1 MCAKTGTGAGCAFL
15 SLPNPEHLY
24 RNPLTPRAAQSILDR
39 TETTGV
45 RPMVEIAELTSN
57 DTLRLPARVAA
68 LFRPAD
74 RFMVWIEGDTL
85 YLKRIMPRSVT
96 TIVEKGPQD
105 EPLSLDEINDIV
117 HEVRRRRRAE

>member
-1 MCAKTGTGAGCAFL
+1 
-15 SLPNPEHLY
+15 
-24 RNPLTPRAAQSILDR
+24 
-39 TETTGV
+39 
-45 RPMVEIAELTSN
+45 
-57 DTLRLPARVAA
+57 
-68 LFRPAD
+68 
-74 RFMVWIEGDTL
+74 MVWIEGDTL

>member
-1 MCAKTGTGAGCAFL
+1 
-15 SLPNPEHLY
+15 
-24 RNPLTPRAAQSILDR
+24 
-39 TETTGV
+39 
-45 RPMVEIAELTSN
+45 MVEIAELTSN

-105 EPLSLDEINDIV
+105 EPLSLDEIVTVHGFQSGVAYIV
-117 HEVRRRRRAE
+117 PERSSYGKLKT